1 MEATLQ
7 AARPIRGPHGGWQKQ
22 EIDALRQSIEAA
34 EQSGESLRS
43 VFDRMSRQLGRKPNS
58 IRNFY
63 YAKIKEAGAFA
74 PVGASAFV
82 PFSEEEIHTLL
93 ETVLTLQAQ
102 GLSVRS
108 ITLQLGQGDRKA
120 MLRYQNKY
128 RSLLK
133 NNRPLVEQVIA
144 DLRAAGKPA
153 YDPYREPRISKA
165 GRKPQNQRAQELDQ
179 ALVALGASLQK
190 VSGLDASQFLQQL
203 TALAVRAAK

>member
-1 MEATLQ
+1 MTAQPSGKAGWTQKEQDLLFEQ
-7 AARPIRGPHGGWQKQ
+7 AQKARALGHPLK
-22 EIDALRQSIEAA
+22 DAFDKTAKLTGRQ
-34 EQSGESLRS
+34 
-43 VFDRMSRQLGRKPNS
+43 PNS

-120 MLRYQNKY
+120 MRRYQNK
-128 RSLLK
+128 
-133 NNRPLVEQVIA
+133 
-144 DLRAAGKPA
+144 
-153 YDPYREPRISKA
+153 
-165 GRKPQNQRAQELDQ
+165 
-179 ALVALGASLQK
+179 
-190 VSGLDASQFLQQL
+190 
-203 TALAVRAAK
+203 